1 MKILV
6 TIILFASAV
15 FFGSGCKKPYEP
27 RVLST
32 ITNFLVVDG
41 NIAVGNDQVTKIVL
55 SRTTRLSDSIRFN
68 PENNATVFI
77 EQEQGGM
84 IQLLN
89 RGNGIYESPVLSLQ
103 TGANYRLRILSGNK
117 EYVSEFVNARVSPAI
132 DSVTWRQDNDVFI
145 YVHTHDPSNQTR
157 YYRWDYVE
165 TWNYASF
172 LVSPWAVSDGLI
184 FVKDSLTQTDSC
196 WRSSASSQ
204 ILVASTAALSQD
216 VVSNFQVARV
226 QQHSEKIGMGYNIL
240 VRQYAITD
248 EAYRYFSLIQKN
260 TEQLGT
266 LFDGQPSQLKGNIH
280 CTQDP
285 AEPVIGFVTASTIS
299 EKRIVIR
306 NRQVDWN
313 FIQPGPDCSPTIVIP
328 QHPDNFKI
336 YDYPDPEYTIYYYI
350 TGGTMRLARKVC
362 LDCRSL
368 GGTNE
373 KPVFW

>member
-1 MKILV
+1 MKTLV
-6 TIILFASAV
+6 TIILFALAV
-15 FFGSGCKKPYEP
+15 FIGSGCKKPYEP

-41 NIAVGNDQVTKIVL
+41 NIAVGNDQVTRIVL
-55 SRTTRLSDSIRFN
+55 SRTTRLSDSVTFD
-68 PENNATVFI
+68 PENNATVLI

-84 IQLLN
+84 IQLFN
-89 RGNGIYESPVLSLQ
+89 RNNGLYESPVLSLQ
-103 TGANYRLRILSGNK
+103 PGANYRLRVLTANK
-117 EYVSEFVNARVSPAI
+117 EYFSEFVSARVSPPI

-145 YVHTHDPSNQTR
+145 YVNTHDPSNQTR
-157 YYRWDYVE
+157 YYRWEYVE

-196 WRSSASSQ
+196 WRSLASSQ

-216 VVSNFQVARV
+216 VVSNFQLARV

-285 AEPVIGFVTASTIS
+285 GEPVIGFVTASTVS
-299 EKRIVIR
+299 EKRTVIR
-306 NRQVDWN
+306 NKEVDWN

-350 TGGTMRLARKVC
+350 TGGTMRLAKKVC
-362 LDCRSL
+362 LDCRAL

-373 KPVFW
+373 KPAFW